1 MYIYYTNM
9 REKRIRTK
17 LFSLWLHEKEL
28 EFLKD
33 YSEKSYMTSSE
44 VVRSLLRQLMKQEGV
59 EIKEPLLNL
68 NK

>member
-1 MYIYYTNM
+1 M

-44 VVRSLLRQLMKQEGV
+44 VMRSLLRQLMKQEGV
-59 EIKEPLLNL
+59 EIKEPKLDL

>member
-1 MYIYYTNM
+1 M

-44 VVRSLLRQLMKQEGV
+44 VIRSLLRQLMKQEGV
-59 EIKEPLLNL
+59 EIKEPVLNL

>member
-1 MYIYYTNM
+1 M

-28 EFLKD
+28 DFLKD

-44 VVRSLLRQLMKQEGV
+44 VIRSLLRQLMKQEGV
-59 EIKEPLLNL
+59 ELKEPKLELN
-68 NK
+68 

>member
-1 MYIYYTNM
+1 M

-59 EIKEPLLNL
+59 DVKEPILKSN
-68 NK
+68 

>member
-1 MYIYYTNM
+1 M

-44 VVRSLLRQLMKQEGV
+44 VIRSLLRQLMKQEGV
-59 EIKEPLLNL
+59 DVKEPILKSN
-68 NK
+68 

>member
-1 MYIYYTNM
+1 M

-28 EFLKD
+28 DFLKD

-59 EIKEPLLNL
+59 ELKEPKLEFSN
-68 NK
+68 

>member
-1 MYIYYTNM
+1 M

-44 VVRSLLRQLMKQEGV
+44 VMRSLLRQLMKQEGV
-59 EIKEPLLNL
+59 KLKEPKLEL

>member
-1 MYIYYTNM
+1 M

-28 EFLKD
+28 DFLKD

>member
-1 MYIYYTNM
+1 M

-17 LFSLWLHEKEL
+17 LFSFWLHEKEL
-28 EFLKD
+28 EFLKE

-59 EIKEPLLNL
+59 ELKEPLLKL